1 MKEDKGSSQSC
12 PLHRA
17 GGKKAREG
25 TRKKAVRQRKTNIL
39 YHLYVES
46 KETIQVNLFAKQK
59 QTHRYREQI
68 FGHQQGEGLGR
79 DKLGFGINR
88 YTPLSVK

>member
-1 MKEDKGSSQSC
+1 MDGPRDHHTKRSKSD
-12 PLHRA
+12 
-17 GGKKAREG
+17 
-25 TRKKAVRQRKTNIL
+25 RKTNIL

-46 KETIQVNLFAKQK
+46 KEMIQINLFTK
-59 QTHRYREQI
+59 QTHRYRAQI
-68 FGHQQGEGLGR
+68 FGYQQGEGLGR